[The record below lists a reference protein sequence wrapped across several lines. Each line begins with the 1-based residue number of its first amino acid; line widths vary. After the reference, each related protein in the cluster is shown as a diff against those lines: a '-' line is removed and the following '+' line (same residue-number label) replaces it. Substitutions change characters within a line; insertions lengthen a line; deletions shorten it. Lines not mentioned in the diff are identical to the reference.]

1 MSSSIN
7 VPGERDD
14 AGLITPSIDH
24 ADTINAAEVAAT
36 RHECANCS
44 THLTGH
50 FCSTCGQRAHIHR
63 SLFHVGEE
71 FLHGITHFDG
81 KAWQTL
87 PMLVFRPGR
96 LTRDYVMGKRARH
109 IAPVPMFLLV
119 VFLMFFVF
127 SFVSITPRG
136 GGATDGDGKPLTQA
150 QAVKELPGIEAELRD
165 LDKQIA
171 AARARRDTTELPGLL
186 GGRAGVAAARDAVQA
201 RARGEINTVTDFT
214 GAIVGEM
221 GSSGATNGMKIDLG
235 NETLDAKA
243 RKALKN
249 PELVLYKIQG
259 KAYKLSFLL
268 VPLSLP
274 WLWLMFAWK
283 RDVRMYDHAVFAL
296 YSISFM
302 SLLFVI
308 GSVAAALGVA
318 AGPFWFALVVAAPL
332 SHMFAQLKG
341 THALS
346 NGSAAWRTA
355 ALAVFSI
362 ITLAAF
368 AVLMIVIGVLD

>member
-1 MSSSIN
+1 
-7 VPGERDD
+7 
-14 AGLITPSIDH
+14 
-24 ADTINAAEVAAT
+24 
-36 RHECANCS
+36 
-44 THLTGH
+44 
-50 FCSTCGQRAHIHR
+50 
-63 SLFHVGEE
+63 
-71 FLHGITHFDG
+71 
-81 KAWQTL
+81 
-87 PMLVFRPGR
+87 
-96 LTRDYVMGKRARH
+96 
-109 IAPVPMFLLV
+109 
-119 VFLMFFVF
+119 MFFVF
-127 SFVSITPRG
+127 SFVTINGSTG
-136 GGATDGDGKPLTQA
+136 GGVTNGSGKQMTQA
-150 QAVKELPGIEAELRD
+150 AAIGELPKVMAELAD
-165 LDKQIA
+165 LDRQIA
-171 AARARRDTTELPGLL
+171 AAAKTDNSGELAGLKGARMGVVAVRDRLK
-186 GGRAGVAAARDAVQA
+186 A
-201 RARGEINTVTDFT
+201 RARGEVASPLDLPGEIAREIRASNPTVD
-214 GAIVGEM
+214 M
-221 GSSGATNGMKIDLG
+221 G
-235 NETLDAKA
+235 NETLNAKA
-243 RKALKN
+243 RAALQN
-249 PELVLYKIQG
+249 PDLMLYKIQG